1 MLKVPNVK
9 NLYVD
14 CLTSSENEKAID
26 CLQRLEKLSLG
37 IFELKETEILNS
49 PNLSQL
55 SRLVVGQTKTKA
67 FNLQYLEG
75 YKHLTSLIICGHSK
89 NIDAIG
95 GIATLES
102 LSLNSLS
109 KESAP
114 FVNKLKKLKTLK
126 FILGGKENLLEIEGN
141 EIEQLEVV
149 RVRGFNDLGNISRFK
164 KLNTLL
170 VEDNIQLLSLQF
182 IDDLPYLEELTVY
195 NCKSLHSISGLEKL
209 TNLKILRLHITN
221 INFETL
227 FINGLPP
234 SLSVF
239 TFYTGKA
246 KLDREIKN
254 TLERKGYIDGFMSV

>member
-1 MLKVPNVK
+1 MNVQRRITYPVDEKYIERELEAGAEVIVQFSEQTYNNKVLSHLNGLCSVYNSNFAVRFFGHYSSSFDFRTLLKVHNVK

-26 CLQRLEKLSLG
+26 GLQCLEKLSLG

-49 PNLSQL
+49 ANLSHL
-55 SRLVVGQTKTKA
+55 SRLIIGQTKTKA

-95 GIATLES
+95 EIATLES
-102 LSLNSLS
+102 LSLNSLK
-109 KESAP
+109 KESVP

-126 FILGGKENLLEIEGN
+126 FILGGKENLFEIEGS

-170 VEDNIQLLSLQF
+170 IEDNIQLLSLQF
-182 IDDLPYLEELTVY
+182 I
-195 NCKSLHSISGLEKL
+195 
-209 TNLKILRLHITN
+209 
-221 INFETL
+221 
-227 FINGLPP
+227 
-234 SLSVF
+234 
-239 TFYTGKA
+239 
-246 KLDREIKN
+246 
-254 TLERKGYIDGFMSV
+254 